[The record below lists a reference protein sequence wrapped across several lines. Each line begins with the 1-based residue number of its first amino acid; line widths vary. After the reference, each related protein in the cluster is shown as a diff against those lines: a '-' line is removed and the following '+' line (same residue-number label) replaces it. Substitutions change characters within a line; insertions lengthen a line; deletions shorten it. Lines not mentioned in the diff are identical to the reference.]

1 MRVGFNLDLQ
11 YFYEVVFYVKI
22 MMEYGYKS
30 NIRETES
37 ILRSI
42 FSEIM
47 YMIKNKNSGIFLIK
61 SY

>member
-1 MRVGFNLDLQ
+1 MVGFNLVLQ

-22 MMEYGYKS
+22 MMAYGYKS
-30 NIRETES
+30 SIRETES

>member
-1 MRVGFNLDLQ
+1 MVGFNLVLQ

-22 MMEYGYKS
+22 MMAYGYKS

>member
-1 MRVGFNLDLQ
+1 
-11 YFYEVVFYVKI
+11 
-22 MMEYGYKS
+22 MMAYGYKS